1 MIYNENT
8 IQRVYE
14 ANIREIQRQLQN
26 LPVYCGGEPN
36 FPGLA
41 GWIFEQTIQHCLRR
55 ELEEMNLDVEI
66 EEQIIS
72 EAANIDLLIGN
83 TAIDV
88 NPGRPFSEEDISKY
102 VNNQI
107 EAKRRNWSYIF
118 IILYENDSE
127 STIVDALGK
136 ENTIFLQNHNGEW
149 EHFVNTITDRLK

>member
-14 ANIREIQRQLQN
+14 ANFREIQRQLQN

-36 FPGLA
+36 FRGLA

-72 EAANIDLLIGN
+72 GGANIDLLIGN

-88 NPGRPFSEEDISKY
+88 NPGRPFSEEDITKY

-107 EAKRRNWSYIF
+107 EAKKRNWLYIF
-118 IILYENDSE
+118 LNLYEN
-127 STIVDALGK
+127 TFQPRIIDALGK
-136 ENTIFLQNHNGEW
+136 ENTILLQNNNGEW
-149 EHFVNTITDRLK
+149 ERFVSIITDRL